1 MISAVVVLVATMT
14 TASYVE
20 DRRDP
25 RKRQQLARQAAE
37 EAAFRNDPFVPSL
50 LQTEG
55 EELSGSAS
63 RQGTSSSPGFPSV
76 SGPPE
81 AYTKNCATCHGARG
95 EGTRQGPLKFPPLL
109 GISSKPRRTVDDI
122 IAILNDPKAYG
133 LEPPMKSFAG
143 KLTDDEKRQI
153 AGWVAA
159 LKK

>member
-25 RKRQQLARQAAE
+25 RTRQQLARQAAE

-63 RQGTSSSPGFPSV
+63 RQGTSSSPAFPSAF
-76 SGPPE
+76 GPPE
-81 AYTKNCATCHGARG
+81 AYTKNCATCHGGRG
-95 EGTRQGPLKFPPLL
+95 EGARQGPLKFPPLL

-143 KLTDDEKRQI
+143 KLTNEEQRQI

-159 LKK
+159 LK